1 MEILQIILLLAGGI
15 VLLYY
20 GGEILVRGASS
31 LALRLGMSELIVGMT
46 IVAMGTSAPEAFV
59 SIIASIQGSP
69 GIAIGNVIGSNIAN
83 IGLALAIAAI
93 IKPVLTQGTF
103 FRRELPFMMIASITL
118 LAITL
123 DRHLSRFDGI
133 VFLILMAIFI
143 SYCIRNAKNGV
154 INSSSNDGD
163 TDILKTKFH
172 DIVFILLGLF
182 GLAYGSDIFV
192 DGATRLALM
201 LGISEFV
208 IGLTIVA
215 LGTSLPEVA
224 TLLIATI
231 RGKSGIAIGT
241 IIGSNIFNILL
252 VLGIAGSIC
261 PFKIAEE
268 SYMLDLTVML
278 IFAVIIAPLAYF
290 GKRIARWEG
299 VLLLLGYIAYIAY
312 IVVRSQS

>member
-20 GGEILVRGASS
+20 GGKYLVRGASS
-31 LALRLGMSELIVGMT
+31 LALRLEMSELIVGMT

-69 GIAIGNVIGSNIAN
+69 GIAMGNVIGSNIAN
-83 IGLALAIAAI
+83 IGLALGLAAI
-93 IKPVLTQGTF
+93 IKPVLTQDTF
-103 FRRELPFMMIASITL
+103 FRREFPFMLIASITL
-118 LAITL
+118 AVITI

-133 VFLILMAIFI
+133 LFLILMAIFI
-143 SYCIRNAKNGV
+143 VYCIRNAKNGV
-154 INSSSNDGD
+154 NNSLSDNDA
-163 TDILKTKFH
+163 DILKSKYH
-172 DIVFILLGLF
+172 DIVFIVLGLL

-192 DGATRLALM
+192 DGATRLARI

-215 LGTSLPEVA
+215 LGTSLPEVT
-224 TLLIATI
+224 TLLVATI

-252 VLGIAGSIC
+252 VLGIAGTIC
-261 PFKIAEE
+261 PFKITEE
-268 SYMLDLTVML
+268 SYMADITVML
-278 IFAVIIAPLAYF
+278 VFAAIIAPLAYF
-290 GKRIARWEG
+290 GKRVARWEG
-299 VLLLLGYIAYIAY
+299 ILLLSGYIAYIAY
-312 IVVRSQS
+312 IVARSHS

>member
-1 MEILQIILLLAGGI
+1 MEILQITLLLAGGM

-20 GGEILVRGASS
+20 GGEYLVRGASS

-46 IVAMGTSAPEAFV
+46 IVAMGTSAPEAFF

-83 IGLALAIAAI
+83 IGLALGIAAI

-103 FRRELPFMMIASITL
+103 FRRELPFMLIASITL
-118 LAITL
+118 VAITL

-133 VFLILMAIFI
+133 VFLILMATFI
-143 SYCIRNAKNGV
+143 GYCICNAKKESNTP
-154 INSSSNDGD
+154 SSDDD
-163 TDILKTKFH
+163 TDILKSKYH
-172 DIVFILLGLF
+172 DIVFIVLGLF
-182 GLAYGSDIFV
+182 GLAYGSEIFV

-215 LGTSLPEVA
+215 LGTSLPEVS

-241 IIGSNIFNILL
+241 IIGSNIFNIFFLKNTF
-252 VLGIAGSIC
+252 IC
-261 PFKIAEE
+261 
-268 SYMLDLTVML
+268 
-278 IFAVIIAPLAYF
+278 
-290 GKRIARWEG
+290 
-299 VLLLLGYIAYIAY
+299 
-312 IVVRSQS
+312 

>member
-20 GGEILVRGASS
+20 GGEYLVRGASS

-69 GIAIGNVIGSNIAN
+69 GIAMGNVIGSNIAN

-103 FRRELPFMMIASITL
+103 FRRELPFVLIASITL
-118 LAITL
+118 AAITI

-133 VFLILMAIFI
+133 LFLILMAIFI
-143 SYCIRNAKNGV
+143 GYCIRNAKNGV
-154 INSSSNDGD
+154 NNSSSDD
-163 TDILKTKFH
+163 DADILKSKYH
-172 DIVFILLGLF
+172 DIVFIVLGLL

-215 LGTSLPEVA
+215 LGTSLPEVT

-268 SYMLDLTVML
+268 SFMVDMTVML

-290 GKRIARWEG
+290 GKRVARWDG
-299 VLLLLGYIAYIAY
+299 VFLLLGYIAYIAY
-312 IVVRSQS
+312 IVARSQS